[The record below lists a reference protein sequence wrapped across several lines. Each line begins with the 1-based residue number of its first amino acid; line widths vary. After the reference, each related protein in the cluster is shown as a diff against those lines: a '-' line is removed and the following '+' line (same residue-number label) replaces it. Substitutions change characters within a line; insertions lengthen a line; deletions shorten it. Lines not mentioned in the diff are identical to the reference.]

1 MIKLVVPKFATERE
15 EAEWWD
21 AHMDIVESNLLEAM
35 KNGTAGR
42 GIVRRLLHPLKEPE
56 TVTIPLAGADL
67 ERARKLSKRKNVEY
81 ESFLGSLL
89 HDAIEREEASLK
101 KNRKKT
107 A

>member
-42 GIVRRLLHPLKEPE
+42 GIVRRLLNPSKQPKKVPMPRPRAE
-56 TVTIPLAGADL
+56 G
-67 ERARKLSKRKNVEY
+67 ERASKLDKRQRE
-81 ESFLGSLL
+81 EEERCLGTLL
-89 HDAIEREEASLK
+89 HDAIEREETSLK